1 MGIFT
6 TTDANELYD
15 EVIEKLQSDV
25 GETLY
30 PGDERRIFGESL
42 CGLWVIL
49 YNTIDNVA
57 KQTFLRWARNEIL
70 DAIGDMFYQTYR
82 LQAEPAKTTL
92 RYSINDYFDRD
103 ITISAGTR
111 AETGDGKCFA
121 TDIDAVIRI
130 GELSVDIPATAI
142 EGGSDY
148 NGYLSGSIVTMT
160 DLVSFVD
167 AVTNLTTTSDGT
179 DVEKDDAYRERIRLA
194 MDRPSNA
201 ASRNGIIYFVKSAD
215 VLISDVCV
223 TTPKENHIDV
233 SFVLSNGN
241 LPDENLISTVESI
254 VLRDDVRAMND
265 VITVKSPDP
274 IEYDIN
280 IKYYVAAENEASA
293 VQAIEETSYVDETGA
308 ICTGA
313 IEQYR
318 LWQDSKIKRD
328 INPDKLI
335 KLILDAGADRVQ
347 IISPTYLEIK
357 DHEVAHFSGN
367 ITIEHVKTLE

>member
-6 TTDANELYD
+6 TTDATELYD

-30 PGDERRIFGESL
+30 PGDERRIFGESI

-49 YNTIDNVA
+49 FNTIDNVA
-57 KQTFLRWARNEIL
+57 KQTFLRWARNEVL

-82 LQAEPAKTTL
+82 LPSEPAKTTL
-92 RYSINDYFDRD
+92 RYSINDYFERD
-103 ITISAGTR
+103 IEIPAGTR
-111 AETGDGKCFA
+111 AESGDGKCFA
-121 TDIDAVIRI
+121 TDVDAIIHI
-130 GELSVDIPATAI
+130 GELAVDIPATAV

-148 NGYLSGSIVTMT
+148 NGYLAGSIVTMT

-167 AVTNLTTTSDGT
+167 TVTNLVTTSEGT
-179 DVEKDDAYRERIRLA
+179 DVETDDAYRERIRLA

-223 TTPKENHIDV
+223 TTPEANNVKV
-233 SFVLSNGN
+233 SFVLSNGE
-241 LPDENLISTVESI
+241 LPDEEMIENVKAIL
-254 VLRDDVRAMND
+254 LRDDIRAMND
-265 VITVKSPDP
+265 IITVEAPKTK
-274 IEYDIN
+274 EYDIKL
-280 IKYYVAAENEASA
+280 KYFVTDENEASA
-293 VQAIEETSYVDETGA
+293 VQAIEDVTYKSDTGA

-347 IISPTYLEIK
+347 ITSPTYKELS

-367 ITIEHVKTLE
+367 ITVEHVKTLE